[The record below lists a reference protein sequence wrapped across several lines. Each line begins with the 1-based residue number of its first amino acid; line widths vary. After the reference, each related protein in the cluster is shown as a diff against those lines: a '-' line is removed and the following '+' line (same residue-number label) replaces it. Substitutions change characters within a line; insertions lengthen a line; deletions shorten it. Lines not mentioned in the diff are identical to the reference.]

1 MFQVAQ
7 TDGVEPEHVVQ
18 GVMQTGGDQQT
29 VQESVDAGADA
40 AHLGNAVAEGNQNAE
55 DDGPDEQQNDRNHDR
70 NDGGH
75 DSNAALAAEE
85 CQPVRQLGVLKL
97 VVAGSTD
104 DGGQDADERVAGDLA
119 ESNVIDGAFF
129 QRADSADNAGAE
141 QLLHHQEADQTG
153 QTGSAVVVVR
163 QTHSSADGEQPSHV
177 VDQGATGLDQQE
189 TESIKETG
197 SCALS
202 THNSGSESVTDAHQ
216 DTADRQ
222 RSNGKHKSFTELLQI
237 LHHKSIPPNSFS
249 NGAWVSLV
257 QTAARFVVY
266 ILTYSS

>member
-1 MFQVAQ
+1 MLQITQ
-7 TDGVEPEHVVQ
+7 TNGVKPEHVVQ
-18 GVMQTGGDQQT
+18 SVMQAGGDQQT

-55 DDGPDEQQNDRNHDR
+55 DDGPDEQQNDGNHDG
-70 NDGGH
+70 NNGGH

-85 CQPVRQLGVLKL
+85 RQPVRQLGILEL

-104 DGGQDADERVAGDLA
+104 DGGQDADEGVAGDLA
-119 ESNVIDGAFF
+119 ESNVIDGAFL

-153 QTGSAVVVVR
+153 QTGSAVMVIR
-163 QTHSSADGEQPSHV
+163 QTDGSADGEQPSHV
-177 VDQGATGLDQQE
+177 VDQGAAGLDQQE
-189 TESIKETG
+189 TESVSETG

-216 DTADRQ
+216 DTTDGQ
-222 RSNGKHKSFTELLQI
+222 CSNGKHKSFAELLQI
-237 LHHKSIPPNSFS
+237 LHHKSIPPKIVSGSFPTRRRAVWFRS
-249 NGAWVSLV
+249 RDTLLIS
-257 QTAARFVVY
+257 Y
-266 ILTYSS
+266 